1 MPRAMKSAAFSG
13 NFGALQRCGRV
24 ASSRHGAESALPP
37 CPRPGQHQPVA
48 VALRAEPIE
57 PAPRDRLVHAGE
69 PPPAMAH
76 GIQRLGFGVGEPQ
89 ARASRLRVLG
99 DGDRERA
106 EPANRV
112 RLQVQAA
119 RSAAI
124 IAANGP
130 V

>member
-1 MPRAMKSAAFSG
+1 MKSAAFSG
-13 NFGALQRCGRV
+13 NFGALQRAGRV
-24 ASSRHGAESALPP
+24 ASFRHGAGSALAAR
-37 CPRPGQHQPVA
+37 PRPGQHQPVA
-48 VALRAEPIE
+48 VAILAEPIE
-57 PAPRDRLVHAGE
+57 PAPRGRLVHSGE

-76 GIQRLGFGVGEPQ
+76 GIQRLGFGIGQTQPRREPPG
-89 ARASRLRVLG
+89 VLG

-106 EPANRV
+106 EPADRV
-112 RLQVQAA
+112 RLQSQR